1 MIRDT
6 HPTHQEPIPPAPSLI
21 EQLRTQRSRI
31 ATLSR
36 ETGSLQ
42 WRGVRLLEDSLS
54 LAERIER
61 SRAGLAEALL
71 MTKSAVAEL
80 RLRRLQSRTSTPVP
94 KAKSSLVD
102 RALADSP
109 DIVEALEQATEILK
123 MQFLGTEGSGRET
136 LAICEKVLRR
146 ARSICTIELPLY

>member
-1 MIRDT
+1 
-6 HPTHQEPIPPAPSLI
+6 
-21 EQLRTQRSRI
+21 
-31 ATLSR
+31 
-36 ETGSLQ
+36 
-42 WRGVRLLEDSLS
+42 
-54 LAERIER
+54 
-61 SRAGLAEALL
+61 

-80 RLRRLQSRTSTPVP
+80 RLRRSQARTGTPVP
-94 KAKSSLVD
+94 KPKGSLVD